1 MAEGFQAARRSRE
14 IERAH
19 DGVPDGQTARHFGAL
34 ARPQFA
40 GAFQM
45 IQISST
51 GLPHADR
58 ARLENSVRA
67 LGGAY
72 AGDLTD
78 RTTHLVATKIHPR
91 SAKLACALKLGL
103 PIVLPQWVHASG
115 TAGEPLPLGPH
126 HVPPALSGVVLAAAA
141 AAAAPPPPPPELG
154 PRAPLRF
161 DIDTDRVAGC

>member
-1 MAEGFQAARRSRE
+1 
-14 IERAH
+14 
-19 DGVPDGQTARHFGAL
+19 
-34 ARPQFA
+34 
-40 GAFQM
+40 M

-115 TAGEPLPLGPH
+115 TALSEPGRLTQGWSVRAAYSSTPTTH
-126 HVPPALSGVVLAAAA
+126 FEHEESRQSSG
-141 AAAAPPPPPPELG
+141 
-154 PRAPLRF
+154 RTRY
-161 DIDTDRVAGC
+161 R